1 MFLMRLIY
9 LSGLKPKNSE
19 KKDILSNNINNKED
33 RIETS
38 SNLKKEN
45 IINQIKNITQEKKIK
60 PSPKSSTSEINQ
72 IKVTSLN
79 DLLNIC
85 NMKKEMKL
93 KYELENNV
101 NLVKFDQERI
111 EIAFNDNLD
120 KSFVKDLSSKLFDW
134 TGKRWIISFSQ
145 VKGEITIK
153 QKEINKKN
161 ELIEKLKKSETYRDI
176 KKYFV
181 DAELNDVQPIKKD
194 KIEKK

>member
-1 MFLMRLIY
+1 
-9 LSGLKPKNSE
+9 
-19 KKDILSNNINNKED
+19 
-33 RIETS
+33 
-38 SNLKKEN
+38 
-45 IINQIKNITQEKKIK
+45 
-60 PSPKSSTSEINQ
+60 
-72 IKVTSLN
+72 
-79 DLLNIC
+79 
-85 NMKKEMKL
+85 MKL

-120 KSFVKDLSSKLFDW
+120 KNFVKDLSSKLFDW

-153 QKEINKKN
+153 QKEINKKI

>member
-1 MFLMRLIY
+1 MRLIY